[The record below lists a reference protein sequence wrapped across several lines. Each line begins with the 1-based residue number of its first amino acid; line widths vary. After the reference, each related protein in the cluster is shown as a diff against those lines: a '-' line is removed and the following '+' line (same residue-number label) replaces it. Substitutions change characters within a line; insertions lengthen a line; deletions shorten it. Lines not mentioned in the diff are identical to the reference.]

1 MRTLSLIL
9 YNLMLPIGALL
20 MAPGALL
27 KLRRRGGRLRD
38 LAQRFGLWPRELIK
52 QVMQMKQDHRLIW
65 MHAVSV
71 GEVGVARKLIQQ
83 LLKADPRVAVLLT
96 TTTPTGLELAKEAEA
111 QHPDRLISVY
121 SPLDLP
127 FVTGHLLRWL
137 RPWQMVLVEAEVWPN
152 LMAAAEQ
159 LEIPVTLVNA
169 RLSGRSERRFA
180 KFKALIAPIF
190 GMLKR
195 VAVQEPGDVER
206 WEKLGVPRDR
216 IFHTGSIKYDPQGS
230 EPKPAQVEELRC
242 ILHAVGLGEGRPLLL
257 AASTHAGEERALAVV
272 YLQLINE
279 FRQLG
284 LLVVPRHFE
293 RGQAVAADLRSLG
306 LQVALRSAASAASAE
321 DSCDALVV
329 DSTGELKAWQQL
341 ASVVVIGKSFLAD
354 GGQNPA
360 EAVLAGKPVI
370 CGPHMENFTPLM
382 KLLLEAK
389 GALQVKGLDEVAQAV
404 SDFLRNPLT
413 ASAMAHRGAEALH
426 KHDGATQ
433 RTVALLLGQGPDSAP
448 P

>member
-9 YNLMLPIGALL
+9 YNLLLPIGAVL
-20 MAPGALL
+20 MAPGALI
-27 KLRRRGGRLRD
+27 KLYRRGGRMRD
-38 LAQRFGLWPRELIK
+38 FAQRFGLWPRELVK
-52 QVMQMKQDHRLIW
+52 RVLQMKQDHRLLW

-83 LLKADPRVAVLLT
+83 LLKADSRTAVLLT
-96 TTTPTGLELAKEAEA
+96 TTTPTGLELAKEAEP
-111 QHPDRLISVY
+111 QHPDRLICVY

-159 LEIPVTLVNA
+159 MDIPVTLVNA

-190 GMLKR
+190 GMLER

-206 WEKLGVPRDR
+206 WEKLGVARDR
-216 IFHTGSIKYDPQGS
+216 IMHTGSIKYDPQGA
-230 EPKPAQVEELRC
+230 EPKASQVEELRC
-242 ILHAVGLGEGRPLLL
+242 ILHGVGLGEGRPLLL

-279 FRQLG
+279 FPQLG
-284 LLVVPRHFE
+284 LVVVPRHFE
-293 RGQAVAADLRSLG
+293 RGQAVATDLRTLG
-306 LQVALRSAASAASAE
+306 LQVTLRSAASAE

-329 DSTGELKAWQQL
+329 DTTGELKAWQQL
-341 ASVVVIGKSFLAD
+341 ATVVVIGKSFLAD

-360 EAVLAGKPVI
+360 EAVMAGKPVI
-370 CGPHMENFTPLM
+370 CGPHMENFIPLM
-382 KLLLEAK
+382 KLLLGAK
-389 GALQVKGLDEVAQAV
+389 GTLQVKGLDEVAEAV
-404 SDFLRNPLT
+404 SGFLRDP
-413 ASAMAHRGAEALH
+413 AAAGAMASRGAESLQ
-426 KHDGATQ
+426 KHHGATQ
-433 RTVALLLGQGPDSAP
+433 RTVALLLGM
-448 P
+448 